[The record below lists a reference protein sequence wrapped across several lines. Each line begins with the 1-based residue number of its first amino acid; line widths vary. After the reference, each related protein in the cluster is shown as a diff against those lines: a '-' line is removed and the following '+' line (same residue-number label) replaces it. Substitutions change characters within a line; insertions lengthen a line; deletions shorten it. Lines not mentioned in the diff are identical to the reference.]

1 MKIGYFIQNYKK
13 GGVNTFIKN
22 LVSKNIFKDEI
33 IVITNHNNPGVNFL
47 KKKNKNIT
55 FLEYSIFSWDKIFN
69 MNLNNLIFLFS
80 KIIYSVFF
88 PISFIYQF
96 IRLFFFFKK
105 NKFDKIMIVNG
116 GYPGGD
122 LCIAAALA
130 WNKINPNKRPWMN
143 FHNFALKKYKF
154 FLLNFY
160 KNYIDIILAK
170 SVMGFVSVSK
180 ICTNSIKQ
188 RKNLKNVKTSTIYNG
203 HIFSK
208 STKNFLLKKKFNLP
222 KNSKILLMLAEYDLR
237 KGHKYIIKAMEN
249 IILFNKNIYLFIY
262 GYGNQNHIKELVD
275 NSKASKNI
283 FLNDYEENNISLIK
297 ECDALVVPSQEFES
311 FGYTVIEA
319 MSQKKPIVATNCG
332 GLPEI
337 IDNNSNGYLVDKNR
351 PNVFS
356 KKILKLMDDKKIQ
369 NKFSKN
375 SYNIYRKRFT
385 NIYMI
390 KNYNNLIKYNKIV
403 N

>member
-1 MKIGYFIQNYKK
+1 MKIGYFIQNYKR

-47 KKKNKNIT
+47 KKKIKNIT

-69 MNLNNLIFLFS
+69 MNLNNLILLFL

-105 NKFDKIMIVNG
+105 NKLDKIMIDNG

-130 WNKINPNKRPWMN
+130 WNKINPNERPWMN

-170 SVMGFVSVSK
+170 SVMGFVSLSK
-180 ICTNSIKQ
+180 ICTNSIKE

-208 STKNFLLKKKFNLP
+208 SAEKTFEFWDKKYTIQRMIRIVRAYKPDIIIPTFLDVEGQHGHHRAVTKATIEAFDNSNDPDIFPDDNFGPWKYLRYFSLLGVEVEVPMTMKKIHQRQLISFKLVIIIIYLVEHII
-222 KNSKILLMLAEYDLR
+222 KLVSGLAHIMQLKIL
-237 KGHKYIIKAMEN
+237 EN
-249 IILFNKNIYLFIY
+249 
-262 GYGNQNHIKELVD
+262 
-275 NSKASKNI
+275 
-283 FLNDYEENNISLIK
+283 
-297 ECDALVVPSQEFES
+297 
-311 FGYTVIEA
+311 
-319 MSQKKPIVATNCG
+319 
-332 GLPEI
+332 
-337 IDNNSNGYLVDKNR
+337 
-351 PNVFS
+351 
-356 KKILKLMDDKKIQ
+356 
-369 NKFSKN
+369 
-375 SYNIYRKRFT
+375 
-385 NIYMI
+385 
-390 KNYNNLIKYNKIV
+390 
-403 N
+403 